1 MRLTYRSAWGDYGC
15 AVEFENDWEE
25 KNAFRNALGK
35 YEDAFEWNPVE
46 KCGLPKEDGAYYV
59 TVHNSIGAM
68 DDVVL
73 RDEFHNGK
81 FTLEKVD
88 YKIVAWMPIHI
99 PEPYIGDD

>member
-1 MRLTYRSAWGDYGC
+1 MRLTYRSALGDYGC
-15 AVEFENDWEE
+15 VVEFENDWEE

-35 YEDAFEWNPVE
+35 YEDAFQWNPIN
-46 KCGLPKEDGAYYV
+46 KFGLPKENGTYFV
-59 TVHNSIGAM
+59 TAHDSIGAM

-73 RDEFHNGK
+73 RDEFHDGK
-81 FTLEKVD
+81 FSLEKVD